1 MAGAEAESILS
12 CLSPAE
18 LQAFIEQGGQV
29 VYRQLGG
36 TEQVFAFCF
45 LGLEL
50 ICFLLII
57 ILFSFMDVEGHIADD
72 QKRIRERQQAARATG
87 AAN

>member
-1 MAGAEAESILS
+1 M
-12 CLSPAE
+12 
-18 LQAFIEQGGQV
+18 

-72 QKRIRERQQAARATG
+72 QKRIRERRQAAACAKT
-87 AAN
+87 AIYSD